1 MIPRRLTSP
10 DDFSIEVYTMTT
22 TNNTTAIVFVA
33 AFEKLATSYK
43 KLSVLSARSDTQETR
58 LKLLEGALSTAS
70 AEAVSN
76 GFDAQTALVVE
87 QVSLARSRVGNFD
100 ALVSKCGILRDEHD
114 VKAFFARL
122 NDSLVTSLTVEE
134 RVKEATG
141 EIISILWT
149 FAKDSSAQ
157 LWVVA
162 SNGALWLWD
171 KAVDLFHWIV
181 TKIKEML
188 DARKA

>member
-10 DDFSIEVYTMTT
+10 DDLTREVYTMTT
-22 TNNTTAIVFVA
+22 TNNTTAIAFVA

-43 KLSVLSARSDTQETR
+43 KLSVLSARSDKQETR
-58 LKLLEGALSTAS
+58 LKLLESALSTAS
-70 AEAVSN
+70 IEAVAN
-76 GFDAQTALVVE
+76 GFATETALVVE
-87 QVSLARSRVGNFD
+87 QVALARSRVSNFD
-100 ALVSKCGILRDEHD
+100 ALVSECGSLRDELD
-114 VKAFFARL
+114 VKAFFTRL
-122 NDSLVTSLTVEE
+122 NDSVVTSLTVVEK
-134 RVKEATG
+134 VKEATG
-141 EIISILWT
+141 EIVSILWT
-149 FAKDSSAQ
+149 FTKDSSAQ

-181 TKIKEML
+181 SKIKEML

>member
-1 MIPRRLTSP
+1 
-10 DDFSIEVYTMTT
+10 MTT
-22 TNNTTAIVFVA
+22 TNNTTAIAFTC
-33 AFEKLATSYK
+33 AFEKLATSYR
-43 KLSVLSARSDTQETR
+43 KLSVLSARSDKQEIK
-58 LKLLEGALSTAS
+58 LKLLESALSTAS
-70 AEAVSN
+70 LEAVAN
-76 GFDAQTALVVE
+76 GFDAESALVVE
-87 QVSLARSRVGNFD
+87 EVSLARSRVGNFD
-100 ALVSKCGILRDEHD
+100 ALVSECGILRDQHD
-114 VKAFFARL
+114 VKAFFTRL
-122 NDSLVTSLTVEE
+122 NDSLVTSLTVVE

-141 EIISILWT
+141 EIVSILWT

-181 TKIKEML
+181 SKLKEML